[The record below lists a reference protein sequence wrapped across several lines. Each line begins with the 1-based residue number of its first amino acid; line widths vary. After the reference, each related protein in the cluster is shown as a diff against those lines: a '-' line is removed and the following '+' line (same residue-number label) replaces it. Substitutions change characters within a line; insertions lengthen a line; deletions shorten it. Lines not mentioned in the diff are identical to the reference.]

1 MVVVRRSHIAD
12 ESLQVGIP
20 EMTVQ
25 NVLHQTLKFHAFKI
39 QILCEIEDTN
49 WHTRVEFE
57 NLMLNVV
64 DEDNFL

>member
-1 MVVVRRSHIAD
+1 MVRRSNIAD
-12 ESLQVGIP
+12 QRLQVGIP

-25 NVLHQTLKFHAFKI
+25 NVLHQTLRFHAFKI
-39 QILCEIEDTN
+39 QILCEIKDTN
-49 WHTRVEFE
+49 WYTRAEFE

>member
-1 MVVVRRSHIAD
+1 M
-12 ESLQVGIP
+12 GIP

-25 NVLHQTLKFHAFKI
+25 NVLHQTLRFHAFKI
-39 QILCEIEDTN
+39 QILCEIKDTN
-49 WHTRVEFE
+49 WYTRAEFE

>member
-1 MVVVRRSHIAD
+1 M
-12 ESLQVGIP
+12 P

-25 NVLHQTLKFHAFKI
+25 NVLHQTLRFHGFKI

-49 WHTRVEFE
+49 RYTIVEFE
-57 NLMLNVV
+57 NLMPNVV